1 MAATA
6 PLLEARGI
14 VKRFPG
20 ILANDGVDLAIRAGE
35 VHALLGE
42 NGAGKTTLSRILYG
56 YHRADAGSIALD
68 GEPVDFRS
76 PADARHR
83 GIGMVFQTF
92 TLVPALSVLENV
104 ALFLPELGPV
114 VSRRAVAERIASLAG
129 RFGLSVDPAAPVHRL
144 AVGDRQ
150 KVEILKLL
158 LGRTCLLILD
168 EPTKVLAHHEVEA
181 LFGVFSRLKSEGY
194 AVLFITHKLREVLA
208 CADRVTVMRG
218 GRVAGTLERAD
229 ADEAGLVSL
238 MFGGEPAAAPVRAPT
253 APRAPAGGAPLLD
266 LRGVSTRAG
275 LGETALRGIDLEVRA
290 GEIVGVAGVSGN
302 GQTELGDLALGRRR
316 PVRGRKLL
324 SGADASGWPIRRV
337 RATGVAVIPE
347 DPAGMGSVAQ
357 MSVRENLALGSLARF
372 LGRARL
378 AVDWRRVEAEMGAA
392 YARLGFAAPPFAAP
406 AGSLSGGNLQR
417 LVVAREL
424 ALGPR
429 LVVALYPT
437 RGLDVRSAAAVRS
450 LLADAVAAGAGVL
463 LVSEDLEELFALAD
477 RIVVLHA
484 GRVAGTFG
492 PEGYRADA
500 IGRLM
505 TGGAA

>member
-1 MAATA
+1 M
-6 PLLEARGI
+6 LEARGI

-20 ILANDGVDLAIRAGE
+20 VIANDGVDLAIRAGE

-56 YHRADAGSIALD
+56 YHRADAGSLALD
-68 GEPVDFRS
+68 GATVDFRS
-76 PADARHR
+76 PADARAR

-92 TLVPALSVLENV
+92 TLVPAMSVLENV
-104 ALFLPELGPV
+104 ALFLSDLGPV
-114 VSRRAVAERIASLAG
+114 VSRRAVAERIGQLAG
-129 RFGLSVDPAAPVHRL
+129 KFGLAVDPAAPVHRL

-158 LGRTCLLILD
+158 LGRTRLLILD
-168 EPTKVLAHHEVEA
+168 EPTKVLAQHEVDA
-181 LFGVFSRLKSEGY
+181 LFGVFARLKAEGY

-208 CADRVTVMRG
+208 CADRVTVMRA
-218 GRVAGTLERAD
+218 GRVAGSLERSE
-229 ADEAGLVSL
+229 ADEARLVSL
-238 MFGGEPAAAPVRAPT
+238 MFGGDTVAAEPLPSAAARAT
-253 APRAPAGGAPLLD
+253 RGTPLLE

-275 LGETALRGIDLEVRA
+275 LGETALRDVDLEVRA

-302 GQTELGDLALGRRR
+302 GQKELGDLVLGFSR
-316 PVRGRKLL
+316 PARGRKLL
-324 SGADASGWPIRRV
+324 SGADASLWSIRRM
-337 RATGVAVIPE
+337 REAGVAVIPE
-347 DPAGMGSVAQ
+347 DPAAMGSVAW
-357 MSVRENLALGSLARF
+357 MSVRENLALGSVGRF

-378 AVDWRRVEAEMGAA
+378 GVDWRKVETTMAAA
-392 YARLGFAAPPFAAP
+392 YDRLGFAAPPFAAP

-424 ALGPR
+424 SREPR
-429 LVVALYPT
+429 FLVALYPT

-450 LLADAVAAGAGVL
+450 LLDAARTGGAGVL
-463 LVSEDLEELFALAD
+463 LVSEDLEELFAMAD

-492 PEGYRADA
+492 PEGYRADE

-505 TGGAA
+505 TGGGAA